1 MIKVIIPACIQPT
14 EDGKNFTGLV
24 GDLSNDFT
32 DIGWANL
39 FIRDDRRAIMDFT
52 DTYRDMSCF
61 GFEMFSALSKL
72 IEWDSYPIH
81 CKVPY

>member
-1 MIKVIIPACIQPT
+1 MIKVITPVCIQPT

-61 GFEMFSALSKL
+61 GLRCSLLF
-72 IEWDSYPIH
+72 INGR
-81 CKVPY
+81 